1 MKILDKIYYCWE
13 DVKRDQSA
21 LFYMITTFLV
31 IVFLGVAIGLFA
43 FPIILAC
50 ELNSGYWALLWLV
63 TVPLGVGVFCKLIE
77 IVE

>member
-1 MKILDKIYYCWE
+1 MNLLDKIYYFWE
-13 DVKRDQSA
+13 DIKYEQSV

-31 IVFLGVAIGLFA
+31 MVFLGVACGLFA
-43 FPIILAC
+43 LPIILTC
-50 ELNSGYWALLWLV
+50 EFNSGCWMLLWLV